1 MRRPGECRDHQ
12 DPRRRECPAQGSCI
26 FTFSTKQPDALCEPA
41 LLHPLPGPH
50 TSSAGPW
57 ATDAAKEIFCHL
69 MHPRQEPFQS
79 QRQKGEPSQAHR
91 ADSARESCPLSGPL
105 SPALA
110 SPKAASPVYA
120 CRRPSLS
127 SGRRSMCPLSQTP
140 FKSKAIQTGQQTL
153 GRLIIRLGSSWPT
166 DSLLSPSPS
175 FLVVGVTWGTSLSGS
190 SPPGLPAGGGGMAKT
205 PAEPG

>member
-1 MRRPGECRDHQ
+1 MTIRTPGEGSVQHRAAAFLHFQRNNQMPSVTQLCSTPSRAPTPAQ
-12 DPRRRECPAQGSCI
+12 LVPGPQMPPRR
-26 FTFSTKQPDALCEPA
+26 
-41 LLHPLPGPH
+41 
-50 TSSAGPW
+50 SSATSCTPGKSPFSPSVRKENP
-57 ATDAAKEIFCHL
+57 AKPTGRIQRENPAPSL
-69 MHPRQEPFQS
+69 DPSRQ
-79 QRQKGEPSQAHR
+79 
-91 ADSARESCPLSGPL
+91 L
-105 SPALA
+105 SP

-175 FLVVGVTWGTSLSGS
+175 FLAVGVTWGTSLSGS
-190 SPPGLPAGGGGMAKT
+190 SPPGLPAGGGGVAKT